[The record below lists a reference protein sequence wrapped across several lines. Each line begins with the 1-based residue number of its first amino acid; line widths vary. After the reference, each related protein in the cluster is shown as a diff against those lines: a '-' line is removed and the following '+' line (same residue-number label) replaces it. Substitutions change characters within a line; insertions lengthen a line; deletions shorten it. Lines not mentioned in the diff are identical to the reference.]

1 MRIINRIVSSCAVV
15 CIAAAIAFS
24 QTQID
29 LRTQGKRPD
38 FAASKAT
45 RPAQTGATL
54 PETCG
59 EGELFFK
66 TGATAGQNL
75 YGCTSSN
82 TWKILGDYRDP
93 VFEDEST
100 PLTPRYTF
108 NFAGSAIECTDD
120 PTNSRINCTVP
131 GSAAVRHELQV
142 VRSSATQLT
151 IQPNCSANAPCNL
164 AWGNT
169 TAQFTAPCTVTITGG
184 TETGTARIYYKA
196 DGTIYAGHD
205 ITAANIAV
213 SGPGCAAV
221 ASVSAFPPD
230 SFIGYQW
237 PITSGNFDAAA
248 ATFDKRPFL
257 SMKGLTGGHGLAV
270 SETNGT
276 ATVAVDTAVI
286 GTFVSGTVTPSG
298 SCTVGQ
304 KYLDTDDN
312 KSYECTS
319 TNTWTETT
327 GGGSSSGGYATVQ
340 DEATGLTQRATINF
354 TGSGVTCADDSVNSR
369 TNCAISGTAT
379 GLADPGS
386 NGIVTRTA
394 SNTTTART
402 IMGTTNE
409 VAITNGDGV
418 SGNPT
423 VALASDVDL
432 SGKTT
437 TKPVKTGTSLPSTC
451 AAGELFYDTDATA
464 GQNLYG
470 CTATD
475 TWTLQGD
482 GGGSGGAPTSAQYL
496 TLAADS
502 TLSAER
508 VVTPRD
514 NLTAT
519 DAGAGGNYTVDFNP
533 LDRSVVWLVDEFFG
547 GPSSSSYSWANG
559 TSGTLGWALNG
570 TGSSTSPSSAGSAEH
585 PWVFGLASGATNG
598 NKYALIWGGYSSGKA
613 LVGWDSHAWDM
624 QWIFKTDSA
633 ISSIAYYGGLC
644 LDSSAPMESYA
655 GGIRLRYD
663 TSESDSAWLLQYTPG
678 STFTT
683 ACTASEAPT
692 ASTWYR
698 LVLSSTSGSTAS
710 VHLYKSGGTTDLF
723 TSCSVSTW
731 ATSVGVNPYFG
742 VKTYEDVAKNLYI
755 DWFALKMRGVSR

>member
-237 PITSGNFDAAA
+237 PITSGNFDAAV

-257 SMKGLTGGHGLAV
+257 SMKGLTGGHGVVV

-286 GTFVSGTVTPSG
+286 GTFVSGTATPSG

-319 TNTWTETT
+319 TNTWTETS

-386 NGIVTRTA
+386 NGIVARTA

-402 IMGTTNE
+402 ITGTTNE

-451 AAGELFYDTDATA
+451 AVGELFYDTDATA

-482 GGGSGGAPTSAQYL
+482 GGGGSGAPTDAQYIA
-496 TLAADS
+496 LATNS
-502 TLSAER
+502 TLTAER
-508 VVTPRD
+508 VLTPRD

-519 DAGAGGNYTVDFNP
+519 DGGAGSTYTVDFNP
-533 LDRSVVWLVDEFFG
+533 LDRSVFWLVDDFFG
-547 GPSSSSYSWANG
+547 GTTTSGNVGDLGWNPVYGGSPTINSPGAAGDANHPSVLEL
-559 TSGTLGWALNG
+559 TSGTTSGNG
-570 TGSSTSPSSAGSAEH
+570 VEIYWGGAATAKNWVAWNTH
-585 PWVFGLASGATNG
+585 PWEL
-598 NKYALIWGGYSSGKA
+598 
-613 LVGWDSHAWDM
+613 
-624 QWIFKTDSA
+624 QWIFKTG
-633 ISSIAYYGGLC
+633 SSITSAFYSVGLGVYPS
-644 LDSSAPMESYA
+644 DGFSSSE
-655 GGIRLRYD
+655 GVRLRYS
-663 TSESDSAWLLQYTPG
+663 TVASDPAWVFAQAQGT
-678 STFTT
+678 TNWTT
-683 ACTASEAPT
+683 ACTASEAPI
-692 ASTWYR
+692 ADTWYR
-698 LVLSSTSGSTAS
+698 TQWVSDGSTIY
-710 VHLYKSGGTTDLF
+710 VHLYKDGGTADLF
-723 TSCSVSTW
+723 TSCSTSTYSTSIGVAPYIGV
-731 ATSVGVNPYFG
+731 ATA
-742 VKTYEDVAKNLYI
+742 EAAAKSIYV
-755 DWFALKMRGVSR
+755 DWFAFKMRGLSR